1 MRSYIHNSLLTLV
14 TCFFLWII
22 IHCVFWHREPF
33 FVNKKFSPSQSQSQA
48 QTPAQTQAQ
57 TLKSRQKSIRSI
69 INRRQNAR
77 EERLAEIARTSDMS
91 YYESFQSKKTIEPFS
106 NERPL
111 VQITTEPFAQ
121 ASSTADIGLV
131 RDDDRERNIAG
142 VREINDISSI
152 VSGFIV
158 GIKVPKNMR
167 VTIYQGLNFTGHSNS
182 ITGEKVID
190 DVKFA
195 STLLDYPE
203 EEDENGQPAKW
214 KDDYRGWEKRIR
226 SFKVHRWVDIPSEF
240 DSAYYTRTYRINDYS
255 RLKQIEDEK
264 PEESRDYS
272 SIGEIARNNQWQHFL
287 DVGEKRNFAI
297 NSSGQPYTVEKGGGL
312 GEVSSFGND
321 GSNGEEGNLDTGSF
335 DF

>member
-1 MRSYIHNSLLTLV
+1 MSSYIHNTLLTLV

-22 IHCVFWHREPF
+22 IHCVFWHRETF
-33 FVNKKFSPSQSQSQA
+33 
-48 QTPAQTQAQ
+48 
-57 TLKSRQKSIRSI
+57 RIGKSILASRRS
-69 INRRQNAR
+69 AR
-77 EERLAEIARTSDMS
+77 EERLAEIARTNDMS
-91 YYESFQSKKTIEPFS
+91 YYESFQSKNKTIEPFS

-121 ASSTADIGLV
+121 ASSTVDIGLV
-131 RDDDRERNIAG
+131 RDDDKKRNIAG
-142 VREINDISSI
+142 VREIDDIFKIAST
-152 VSGFIV
+152 FIV

-167 VTIYQGLNFTGHSNS
+167 VTIYEGKDFTGHSNS

-190 DVKFA
+190 DFKFA

-214 KDDYRGWEKRIR
+214 SDDYRGWEKRIR

-255 RLKQIEDEK
+255 RLKQIEDAK
-264 PEESRDYS
+264 SEESRDYS
-272 SIGEIARNNQWQHFL
+272 SIGEMVRNNQWQHFL
-287 DVGEKRNFAI
+287 DVGEKRKFSI

-312 GEVSSFGND
+312 GGVSSFGND
-321 GSNGEEGNLDTGSF
+321 GSNGEEGNLDAGGF